1 MMNMDKAIFLATV
14 VLGIVGAGVEKSYAA
29 CNAVVNGR
37 PMSQQECASATAIY
51 GYVEPGY
58 YWLDGQ
64 GNWGRAGVAHA
75 QGNLYRDAQRRSA
88 QGGKDAAPY
97 YGGHNYRGPFG
108 NYMSD
113 GRCSFVN
120 GVPVGNCN

>member
-1 MMNMDKAIFLATV
+1 MNMKKAMFFAIMA
-14 VLGIVGAGVEKSYAA
+14 LGIVGAGVETSYAA
-29 CNAVVNGR
+29 CNAIVNGR

-58 YWLDGQ
+58 YWLDAQ
-64 GNWGRAGVAHA
+64 GNWGKRGAAYP

-88 QGGKDAAPY
+88 QGGNAAPY
-97 YGGHNYRGPFG
+97 YRGHNDRGPFG